1 MKDIRDKALAMQ
13 AYARQAQ
20 DNELQIWAG
29 EIKMRA
35 ERRAGQMLKDMD
47 KTKRGRPK
55 LSGTQTV
62 PLNHTP
68 TLSDLNVTKNQS
80 SQWQKVANVS
90 EEEFEEH
97 IAGDVAKGK
106 APSSTA
112 ILRDEAR
119 KERVENIAEVSE
131 GNTELSTEKTYPI
144 IYADPPWRY
153 ENPPVGATNR
163 AIENHSQHIF
173 VGGVSPSGKLIGG

>member
-1 MKDIRDKALAMQ
+1 MSSIS
-13 AYARQAQ
+13 
-20 DNELQIWAG
+20 
-29 EIKMRA
+29 
-35 ERRAGQMLKDMD
+35 
-47 KTKRGRPK
+47 KTKRHLLRSRLQQSK
-55 LSGTQTV
+55 HDKV
-62 PLNHTP
+62 I
-68 TLSDLNVTKNQS
+68 TKNQS

-119 KERVENIAEVSE
+119 KQRVENIVDISE

-163 AIENHSQHIF
+163 AIENHSPHIF
-173 VGGVSPSGKLIGG
+173 VGGVSPSGKLIGGSPLSIQAESRCP